1 MGRVSGKVALITGAA
16 SGVGKADALL
26 LAREG
31 ARVVLTDVN
40 EEAGRAVAADIGTEN
55 ALFVRHDISSEE
67 DWIGAIK
74 QTQEH
79 FGGLDILVNNAA
91 ILAMATIEDTTLE
104 LWQKVQRVNSDGY
117 FLGCKYGLAAM
128 RERPSGSIVNMS
140 SMAGIGGQSST
151 AAYSASKGAVAALTR
166 SVAAH
171 CRAQLYPIRCNSVH
185 PDGIMTPMVMTTK
198 RLGSGK
204 PGYIREKDPKQ
215 LMARMAKP
223 EDIANL
229 VLFLASDESRFVN
242 GAEMRID
249 NGYLMWAD

>member
-1 MGRVSGKVALITGAA
+1 MGRVDGKVALITGAA

-26 LAREG
+26 LAKEG

-40 EEAGRAVAADIGTEN
+40 EDAGRAVAAEIGADS
-55 ALFVRHDISSEE
+55 ALFLRHDISSED
-67 DWIGAIK
+67 DWISAIR
-74 QTQEH
+74 QTQER
-79 FGGLDILVNNAA
+79 FGGLDVLVNNAA

-104 LWQKVQRVNSDGY
+104 LWQKVQRINSDGY

-151 AAYSASKGAVAALTR
+151 AAYSASKGAVTALTR

-215 LMARMAKP
+215 IMARMAKP